1 MTNGMISIL
10 SLHLRGFVSKFPRDM
25 NRAMGPDDWARV
37 KSLFEAASAIPAADR
52 EHYLAG
58 ATRDT
63 VLRREVEQ
71 LLAADLESTDGW
83 ADRLAKTIADH
94 VSLRTVGP
102 GQAIGPYRI
111 DEQIGRGGMGVVYRA
126 FDTRLQRPVALK
138 LVDDVT
144 LDATARSSLLREAQC
159 ASALNHPHVC
169 TVFDFGEFQ
178 GDPYIVME
186 LIDGRP
192 LNGMTR
198 GAGLTPDDALRY
210 GVQIA
215 EALGHAHTC
224 GVVHGDLKTANI
236 LITRDQ
242 RAKLL
247 DFGVARRLG
256 GDAEAAAQ
264 GSSPHGTP
272 VYMAPEVVSGATAS
286 ERSDVW
292 SCGVVLHELLAG
304 SLPFSGATRAALTT
318 AILDDA
324 PAPLPAS
331 VPEGIRLVVAHCL
344 SKQPM
349 DRYRDGSELAR
360 ALSAAR
366 AADGDH
372 KTDDRSVV
380 TAAVSGR
387 HTAVAPA
394 AYALYQRG
402 QGLYWR
408 GTRRDLDAAVQ
419 MFDRATTLDPG
430 FAPAHA
436 ALAHTCG
443 RIHRYYDR
451 DERWLHR
458 GMAAAQRALAL
469 QPQLAEAFAAIALLH
484 YAHEE
489 YEEVIRYAHMA
500 LEQKEDCDGAYAILG
515 QALHLLDR
523 PEEAAAL
530 ADRAIEISGHD
541 YYVYLPYGTV
551 LERLGHL
558 EKANIVNS
566 KLRRVLEWQLGWAP
580 DNARARIVL
589 ASTYAK
595 GGRREDALRETEIAV
610 AFDPDDP
617 SNLLNAGCVYS
628 NLGMKAEAI
637 AMVRRAIQNG
647 YWHVDVL
654 QRDPDFDNIRDEPEF
669 QRLLIREESQS

>member
-1 MTNGMISIL
+1 M
-10 SLHLRGFVSKFPRDM
+10 H
-25 NRAMGPDDWARV
+25 PDEWARV
-37 KSLFEAASAIPAADR
+37 KSLFEAAADLPAADR
-52 EHYLAG
+52 ERFLAG
-58 ATRDT
+58 ATSDP
-63 VLRREVEQ
+63 VLRREVQ
-71 LLAADLESTDGW
+71 LLLAADAESTGGW
-83 ADRLAKTIADH
+83 ADRLSETIADH
-94 VSLRTVGP
+94 VSLRALEP

-111 DEQIGRGGMGVVYRA
+111 EEQIGRGGMGVVYRA
-126 FDTRLQRPVALK
+126 YDTRLERPVALK
-138 LVDDVT
+138 LVDAAS

-169 TVFDFGEFQ
+169 TVFDFGEFH

-186 LIDGRP
+186 WIDGRP
-192 LNGMTR
+192 LSGITR
-198 GAGLTPDDALRY
+198 GAGLPAETALQY
-210 GVQIA
+210 AVQIA
-215 EALGHAHTC
+215 EALAHAHAC
-224 GVVHGDLKTANI
+224 GVVHGDLKSANI

-247 DFGVARRLG
+247 DFGVARRLTRET
-256 GDAEAAAQ
+256 DASPQE
-264 GSSPHGTP
+264 SSPHGTP
-272 VYMAPEVVSGATAS
+272 VYMSPEVLRGEVAS

-292 SCGVVLHELLAG
+292 SCGVVLHELLTG
-304 SLPFSGATRAALTT
+304 SLPFAGTTRAALTS
-318 AILDDA
+318 AILDQA
-324 PAPLPAS
+324 PAALPPSIQKGVRA
-331 VPEGIRLVVAHCL
+331 VVAHSL
-344 SKQPM
+344 SKEPL

-360 ALSAAR
+360 ALSAAL
-366 AADGDH
+366 AAGADH
-372 KTDDRSVV
+372 QADDRSVV

-387 HTAVAPA
+387 HAAIAPA

-419 MFDRATTLDPG
+419 MFDRATALDAG
-430 FAPAHA
+430 FALAHA

-458 GMAAAQRALAL
+458 GMAAAQRALEL
-469 QPQLAEAFAAIALLH
+469 QPRLAEAFAAIALLH

-489 YEEVIRYAHMA
+489 YEEVIRYAYMA

-551 LERLGHL
+551 LERLGQL
-558 EKANIVNS
+558 EKANAVNA
-566 KLRRVLEWQLGWAP
+566 KLRRVLEWQVGWAP

-595 GGRREDALRETEIAV
+595 SGRREDALRETEIAV

-647 YWHVDVL
+647 YWHVDIL

-669 QRLLIREESQS
+669 QRLLARDAE